1 MDFNK
6 HYNLKGKHSF
16 LSPSSYHWVN
26 YDDAKFRQAYANH
39 QAAARGTRLHAFA
52 AEAISLGIKLPRS
65 RKTLNMYVND
75 GIGFRMTPEQPL
87 YFSDNCFGTADAI
100 SFRRDR
106 LRIHDLKTGTT
117 LASMVQLELYA
128 AIFCLEYDIHPSDI
142 HIDLRLYQ
150 NDAIEEAS
158 PEADTILHHMDR
170 IVYFDELIE
179 SMKLKQ

>member
-26 YDDAKFRQAYANH
+26 YDEDKFRQVYANH
-39 QAAARGTRLHAFA
+39 QAALRGTRLHAFA

-65 RKTLNMYVND
+65 HKTLNMYVND
-75 GIGFRMTPEQPL
+75 GIGFRMTPEQLL
-87 YFSDNCFGTADAI
+87 YFSENCFGTADTI
-100 SFRRDR
+100 SFRRDK
-106 LRIHDLKTGTT
+106 LRIHDLKTGVTP
-117 LASMVQLELYA
+117 ASMVQLELYA

-142 HIDLRLYQ
+142 SIVLRLYQ
-150 NDAIEEAS
+150 NDAVEETE
-158 PEADTILHHMDR
+158 PDGDTILHLMDR

-179 SMKLKQ
+179 SMKQ